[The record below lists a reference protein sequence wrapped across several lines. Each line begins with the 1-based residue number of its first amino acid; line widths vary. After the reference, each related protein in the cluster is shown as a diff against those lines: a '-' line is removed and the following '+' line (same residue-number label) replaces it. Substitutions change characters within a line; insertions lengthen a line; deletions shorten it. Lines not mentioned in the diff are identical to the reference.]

1 VKNELYKIE
10 RSHKEPTKD
19 AINWLHRS
27 FTYAMT
33 RTMVI
38 VKLWQMRFHVSYIT
52 YATTTVNVVP
62 GVRILGTRKP
72 TNIDRFQ
79 VVSQILSYLQH

>member
-10 RSHKEPTKD
+10 RTHKELTKD

-33 RTMVI
+33 RTKVI
-38 VKLWQMRFHVSYIT
+38 VKLWQLRFHVSYIT
-52 YATTTVNVVP
+52 YATITVNVVL
-62 GVRILGTRKP
+62 GVGI
-72 TNIDRFQ
+72 Q
-79 VVSQILSYLQH
+79 VVS